1 MTDRV
6 LDRFL
11 WTRELAL
18 QIFGV
23 LQRISRHHSFSCG
36 LLIGGNDLAEEVGGL
51 MNIRIIILHYQARS
65 PFVCGAVTWARS
77 PSGVAPHDHIQDRNP

>member
-1 MTDRV
+1 M

-23 LQRISRHHSFSCG
+23 LQRISWHHSFSCG

-77 PSGVAPHDHIQDRNP
+77 PSGVAPHDHIQDRTP